1 MDKKQISLI
10 NKAFD
15 CLYDLNSKYDLFNNE
30 KNKIENFMLKKGY
43 KVKINSFDKCIFI
56 KISEKEILKN
66 IEVEI

>member
-1 MDKKQISLI
+1 M
-10 NKAFD
+10 
-15 CLYDLNSKYDLFNNE
+15 LYDLNSKYDLFNNE